1 MTTNL
6 ISIIIPVYN
15 VAEFVRQ
22 CLDSVINQT
31 YTELEIIIVND
42 GSTDDSLQIC
52 QEYQLIDNRIQI
64 INQQNAGLSAARNTG
79 IDASNGDFILFVDS
93 DDWIEL
99 ETCELLI
106 EKLKQTNADVVL
118 FSYFK
123 QFTNYREEKFI
134 FNSDLILDVNKS
146 KNVHRR
152 IIGLYEEELAKPE
165 NADSI
170 VTAWGKLYRAEIMK
184 SHKIYFTDCKLIGT
198 EDMLF
203 NVYYFLH
210 VKSIVNIHRCLYH
223 YRKNNQSSLT
233 SSYKP
238 RLFEQWSVL
247 YGMVEEYIEKEQLD
261 SEFEDALKNRISL
274 GIIGLGINELYA
286 KTSLLEKYSKLKK
299 ILSSE
304 RYRKAVMALQLK
316 YFPVHWKLFF
326 FFSKY
331 NMPIPLM
338 MMLLGIKKIINK

>member
-1 MTTNL
+1 MSNFS

-15 VAEFVRQ
+15 VSAYLRQ

-42 GSTDDSLQIC
+42 GSTDDSLNIC
-52 QEYQLIDNRIQI
+52 QEYQLIDNRIQL

-79 IDASNGDFILFVDS
+79 IDYVQGDYILFVDS
-93 DDWIEL
+93 DDWIDL
-99 ETCELLI
+99 NTCQLLVDNV
-106 EKLKQTNADVVL
+106 KSTNADVVL
-118 FSYFK
+118 FSYCKEFSIHS
-123 QFTNYREEKFI
+123 EEKFI
-134 FNSDLILDVNKS
+134 LEGDVTFNENESRKIY
-146 KNVHRR
+146 RR
-152 IIGLYEEELAKPE
+152 IIGLYEEELTYPE

-170 VTAWGKLYRAEIMK
+170 VTAWGKLYKTEIIK
-184 SHKIYFTDCKLIGT
+184 SNAIYFTDCKLIGT

-210 VKSIVNIHRCLYH
+210 VKSIVNIHLCLYH
-223 YRKNNQSSLT
+223 YRKNNQNSLT
-233 SSYKP
+233 SVYKSNLMIQWGELYD
-238 RLFEQWSVL
+238 RVEQF
-247 YGMVEEYIEKEQLD
+247 IENKELD
-261 SEFEDALKNRISL
+261 ATFQKAFQNRISL

-304 RYRKAVMALQLK
+304 RYRKAVIALQLK
-316 YFPVHWKLFF
+316 YFPVHWKVFF
-326 FFSKY
+326 FFAKY